1 MSSISPAPQGEVG
14 QSHLNHGQRRWLQW
28 RRQRWRTCR
37 RCGCKRLLVAMVL
50 GCSCWA
56 PLCRFVSVL
65 VLVRSSYFSSLL
77 VMYRVMYTH
86 TPYYLMPHAV
96 RARPGASQLFR
107 STLLSCCY
115 PAALPAALTACILP
129 AAHGWAARTRP
140 VHRWPV
146 GVTDGVWARAEAR
159 AARVRTRR
167 ARGRRVGGGRCV
179 ARGGGG
185 RRVAAEGE
193 RREQRVGREA

>member
-1 MSSISPAPQGEVG
+1 VAAAR
-14 QSHLNHGQRRWLQW
+14 QRRWLQW

-65 VLVRSSYFSSLL
+65 VRSSYFSSLL
-77 VMYRVMYTH
+77 VMYTH

-96 RARPGASQLFR
+96 GARPGASQLFR

-115 PAALPAALTACILP
+115 RLLGAACCAACIL
-129 AAHGWAARTRP
+129 RYCLLLT
-140 VHRWPV
+140 
-146 GVTDGVWARAEAR
+146 
-159 AARVRTRR
+159 
-167 ARGRRVGGGRCV
+167 GG
-179 ARGGGG
+179 
-185 RRVAAEGE
+185 
-193 RREQRVGREA
+193 

>member
-1 MSSISPAPQGEVG
+1 MVAAGVAPEPVPMPAAAAARAAAAVAAAR
-14 QSHLNHGQRRWLQW
+14 QRRWLQW

-65 VLVRSSYFSSLL
+65 VRSSYFSSLL
-77 VMYRVMYTH
+77 VMYTH

-115 PAALPAALTACILP
+115 PAALPAARCLYTACCS
-129 AAHGWAARTRP
+129 
-140 VHRWPV
+140 
-146 GVTDGVWARAEAR
+146 
-159 AARVRTRR
+159 
-167 ARGRRVGGGRCV
+167 RGSRVGGQEVRCGPAWASLGV
-179 ARGGGG
+179 A
-185 RRVAAEGE
+185 
-193 RREQRVGREA
+193 VGREGRGARRAGSDETCTRASRRWFLVTWEICID

>member
-1 MSSISPAPQGEVG
+1 MVAAGVAPVPMPAAAAARAAAAVAAAR
-14 QSHLNHGQRRWLQW
+14 QRRWLQW

-56 PLCRFVSVL
+56 PLCRFVL
-65 VLVRSSYFSSLL
+65 VLVRSSYFSISSLL
-77 VMYRVMYTH
+77 VMYTH

-115 PAALPAALTACILP
+115 PAALPAARCLYTACCSRVS
-129 AAHGWAARTRP
+129 GGRP
-140 VHRWPV
+140 GGPV
-146 GVTDGVWARAEAR
+146 GGGPWASLGRGAAEAR

-167 ARGRRVGGGRCV
+167 ARGRRVGGF
-179 ARGGGG
+179 
-185 RRVAAEGE
+185 
-193 RREQRVGREA
+193 